1 MTTEA
6 VPVHVD
12 ESAFTGRLYPYQR
25 EAVQAMLDQN
35 LLLAYDMGTGKT
47 LTTLTTIE
55 ILAAEGEITV
65 PGIVLAPRSL
75 LYQWLSE
82 IHRWFPMSEIFVADG
97 SPAQRYKMYEDIR
110 ETKTSSLGPAHH
122 GGAAYL
128 LMTYDTWVR
137 DHDVLLHKSGD
148 GGLNGFL
155 ILDEATAIKSFTTK
169 RSKLLK
175 RYRRRYLYRYALT
188 GTPLENGKLEELYSI
203 LQWVDPS
210 RLPKWSEFEDEHL
223 MRHSHGWITGYKNVE
238 RFRERTKDIVLR
250 KQVDDPDVAS
260 FMPKVIQL
268 PEIDVW
274 MDRPT
279 NALHNRIAMEAI
291 NILEEIIRDTHQRKN
306 LWWKEEDE
314 DAPDGQLMSRIV
326 AMRMLLDHPTALL
339 NSAARA
345 EDPDDDRGSKFAL
358 RIVKEGWTDKATAA
372 PKVEALRQY
381 LSDFFDAQPPEAKA
395 VVFCSF
401 VDVAEALHNELPWES
416 ELLTGEMNAKQ
427 RDKSKNRFLSDPSV
441 KVFVS
446 TDAGGYGLDLPVA
459 NLLVNYDLPWQP
471 GLLDQRNARIRRA
484 SSLWGHVYL
493 VNVITQNSI
502 EERMARQ
509 LGYKSAIAAAAL
521 GDLAFADTEAKK
533 VPDTPGSLI
542 TFLKDVIERSTKS
555 A

>member
-1 MTTEA
+1 MATEVVEA
-6 VPVHVD
+6 A
-12 ESAFTGRLYPYQR
+12 SANKFLKRLYPYQR
-25 EAVQAMLDQN
+25 DAVQAMLDKN

-75 LYQWLSE
+75 MYQWATE
-82 IHRWFPMSEIFVADG
+82 IHRWFPLSEIFIADG
-97 SPAQRYKMYEDIR
+97 SPAERYKMYEDIR
-110 ETKTSSLGPAHH
+110 NPETKPSF
-122 GGAAYL
+122 GGASYL
-128 LMTYDTWVR
+128 IMTYDIWVR
-137 DHDVLLHKSGD
+137 DHEVLLSKTGD
-148 GGLNGFL
+148 YGLNGFL

-175 RYRRRYLYRYALT
+175 RHRRRYMYRYALT

-203 LQWVDPS
+203 LQWVDPTL
-210 RLPKWSEFEDEHL
+210 LPQWNKFEDDHL
-223 MRHSHGWITGYKNVE
+223 IRHSHGWITGYKNVKE
-238 RFRERTKDIVLR
+238 FRRQTSDIVLR
-250 KQVDDPDVAS
+250 KQVDDPDVAR

-268 PEIDVW
+268 PEIDVG
-274 MDRPT
+274 MDRST

-291 NILEEIIRDTHQRKN
+291 NILEEIIRDTHQRKT
-306 LWWKEEDE
+306 LWWKDEDE

-326 AMRMLLDHPTALL
+326 AMRMLLDHPAALL

-345 EDPDDDRGSKFAL
+345 EDPDDDRGSKFAM
-358 RIVKEGWTDKATAA
+358 RIVKEGWTDRVSKA

-381 LSDFFDAQPPEAKA
+381 LEDFFDTQPPEAKA

-401 VDVAEALHNELPWES
+401 VDVAEILHEELPWHS
-416 ELLTGEMNAKQ
+416 ALLTGDMNAKQ
-427 RDKSKNRFLSDPSV
+427 REKSKQKFLSDPAV

-484 SSLWGHVYL
+484 SSKWGHVYL
-493 VNVITQNSI
+493 VNVITRNSI

-509 LGYKSAIAAAAL
+509 LGYKSAVAAAAL
-521 GDLAFADTEAKK
+521 GDLAFADTDAKK

-542 TFLKDVIERSTKS
+542 SFLKDVIERSAKS